1 MAVRN
6 LIPILNMAL
15 EHPVNLPGLGMPF
28 EFLFGIEQLPV
39 HRKLEPASVRRD
51 DPERFD
57 ILRKVLE
64 QFVRQTDGA
73 RCVVSR
79 YAVLKF
85 YVDHGGSFK
94 IIGEN

>member
-1 MAVRN
+1 MT
-6 LIPILNMAL
+6 L
-15 EHPVNLPGLGMPF
+15 EHPVDLPGLGMPF
-28 EFLFGIEQLPV
+28 EFLFGIEQFTV
-39 HRKLEPASVRRD
+39 HRKLEPAAVRRD

-79 YAVLKF
+79 YAVFKF
-85 YVDHGGSFK
+85 DVDHGGSFRN
-94 IIGEN
+94 IGKN